1 MTFRA
6 FLYTLQ
12 FLGIVLFCLIGV
24 KIWTAMRGNEIMR
37 NMYEY
42 RNKVQQGALQE
53 AILKRL
59 TLRIA
64 QSSFGDEN
72 NSREMK
78 QLLIKHQLRGT
89 VEVKGKQVAFP

>member
-1 MTFRA
+1 
-6 FLYTLQ
+6 
-12 FLGIVLFCLIGV
+12 
-24 KIWTAMRGNEIMR
+24 MRGNELAR

-64 QSSFGDEN
+64 QCSFDDNN
-72 NSREMK
+72 NSQEMR

-89 VEVKGKQVAFP
+89 VEIKGNQVAFP

>member
-1 MTFRA
+1 
-6 FLYTLQ
+6 
-12 FLGIVLFCLIGV
+12 
-24 KIWTAMRGNEIMR
+24 MRGDELMR

-64 QSSFGDEN
+64 QLSFGEEN
-72 NSREMK
+72 NAREMK

-89 VEVKGKQVAFP
+89 VEVKGNQVAFP

>member
-12 FLGIVLFCLIGV
+12 FLGIILFCLIGV
-24 KIWTAMRGNEIMR
+24 KIWTSMRGDELMR

-64 QSSFGDEN
+64 QLSFGEEN
-72 NSREMK
+72 NAREMK

-89 VEVKGKQVAFP
+89 VEVKGNQVAFP